1 MLKSLLF
8 FIRFF
13 LFWLLFFF
21 IDRLI
26 FIFIYHQKLA
36 AVSFKETAAT
46 FYYAL
51 PLDLSMTAYIAVIP
65 LLSYI
70 YWLLNGRKTVKL
82 KWLSVYN
89 TILILICSILSVV
102 NFNIY
107 REWGSKVNAKALGF
121 AFSSPK
127 EAMASS
133 ASSPLGLSISLLVLL
148 AVLGLFLQRFV
159 VSRKLTFT
167 TSPIWTKILLCIA
180 LTGANFL
187 LIRGGIGVSPITQS
201 KSYFSKEQILNIAAV
216 NTEWNLIS
224 SLLSA
229 KMSRTNPYLYLG
241 SKQADEN
248 IKALYST
255 LKDTTINIL
264 NTKRPNVVLVIIES
278 FTADLTKTL
287 GNEEGITPH
296 FDTLINKGVLF
307 TQIYSSG
314 SRTDKGL
321 IATLAGFPTLAS
333 GSIVR
338 WPEKMQKLPGISQSL
353 FKNGY
358 STSFYYGGESEFDNY
373 KAFILSHDYHKLI
386 DINNFESIGMRSRWG
401 KFDEVVFQ
409 KQLSDLN
416 KEKQPFFSTT
426 LTLTNHEPFDLPGT
440 SKFGKADNI
449 ANFKSTAY
457 YTDSCINAFLTDA
470 KKQPWYKNTL
480 FVFVADHGHMLPK
493 NIHDISTPQ
502 RYHIPLLFYGDV
514 IKDEFKGRKLN
525 NIGSQTDIAAT
536 LLAQLDIAAKQFEWS
551 KNLLNPY
558 SKPFAFFSWD
568 NGMGFIDNQQC
579 VTFDNIGK
587 MILYNSNEKD
597 IAQTSKTLDHAK
609 AYLQNVYRQFIEL

>member
-26 FIFIYHQKLA
+26 FIFINHQKLA
-36 AVSFKETAAT
+36 VVSFKEIAAT

-51 PLDLSMTAYIAVIP
+51 PLDLSMTAYFAVIP

-70 YWLLNGRKTVKL
+70 YWLLNGRKIVEL
-82 KWLSVYN
+82 KWVSLYN

-107 REWGSKVNAKALGF
+107 REWGSKVNSKALGF

-133 ASSPLGLSISLLVLL
+133 ASSPLGLSLSLLILL
-148 AVLGLFLQRFV
+148 AVLGLFLQRYV
-159 VSRKLTFT
+159 VSRKLSFT
-167 TSPIWTKILLCIA
+167 GSPIWARILLCVA
-180 LTGANFL
+180 LAGANFL
-187 LIRGGIGVSPITQS
+187 LIRGGVGVSPITQS
-201 KSYFSKEQILNIAAV
+201 RAYFSEVQVLNHASV

-224 SLLSA
+224 SMISA
-229 KMSRTNPYLYLG
+229 KMTKSNPYEYMD
-241 SKQADEN
+241 SKQASAD
-248 IKALYST
+248 IHALYSP

-264 NTKRPNVVLVIIES
+264 QTKRPNIVMVIIES

-287 GNEEGITPH
+287 GNEDGITPH
-296 FDTLINKGVLF
+296 FDSLINKGVLF
-307 TQIYSSG
+307 SQIYSPG

-321 IATLAGFPTLAS
+321 IATLAGFPTLGT
-333 GSIVR
+333 GSIVK
-338 WPEKMQKLPGISQSL
+338 WPEKMQKIPAISQSL
-353 FKNGY
+353 HKNGY
-358 STSFYYGGESEFDNY
+358 NTSFYYGGESEFDNY
-373 KAFILSHDYHKLI
+373 KAFIFSHNYQKLI
-386 DINNFESIGMRSRWG
+386 DIHNFESIGMRSRWG

-457 YTDSCINAFLTDA
+457 YTDSCINAFLTGA

-480 FVFVADHGHMLPK
+480 FVFVADHGHLFPK
-493 NIHDISTPQ
+493 NIYDISTPQ

-514 IKDEFKGRKLN
+514 IKDEFKGQKFD

-536 LLAQLDIAAKQFEWS
+536 LLAQLDLPTQQFQWS

-558 SKPFAFFSWD
+558 SKSFAFFSWD
-568 NGMGFIDNQQC
+568 NGMGFIDNRQC
-579 VTFDNIGK
+579 VTFDNVGK

-597 IAQTSKTLDHAK
+597 TAQTKKTLDYAK